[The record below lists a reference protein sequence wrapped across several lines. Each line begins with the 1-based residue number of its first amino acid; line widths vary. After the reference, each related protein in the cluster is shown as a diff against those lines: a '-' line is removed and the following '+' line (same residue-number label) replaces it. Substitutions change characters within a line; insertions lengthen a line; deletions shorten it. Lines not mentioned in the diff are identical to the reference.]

1 MKTLRNTL
9 SVCWL
14 SSVLPVRRLSSVL
27 PVCWLCCGVAAAL
40 ASCDSYLDE
49 LPDNR
54 MEVTTPDKVDKL
66 LTTAYATSAPILVAE
81 YSSDNVD
88 RYQDNPNGTRFID
101 QVYAW
106 QDITEANNE
115 STENFW
121 EATYAAI
128 ATANLALQSIDLLAG
143 SGFPA
148 DETDQARGE
157 ALLCRAYAHF
167 VLANIFCHSYN
178 SLTSHDDLGI
188 VYLEDT
194 VDDITANPDR
204 LSVAEVYAR
213 IERDLLE
220 GIELVGSDYT
230 VPKYHFNQKA
240 AYAFACRF
248 YLYYEQWDKAIEY
261 ANLCLG
267 SAPQAMLRDWKAMAG
282 MTQTF
287 AALSQHYI
295 DATLNCNLLL
305 MTAYSAMGIVFGPY
319 NYWSR
324 YAHGQYLAEHEDGEA
339 ENIWGDAKFYQGMH
353 TYAATNLNKTIFF
366 KLPYLFEYVDA
377 VAGTGYY
384 RTVYPAFTADECL
397 LNRAEAYVLT
407 GRYDEAATDLTM
419 WMQNIIQTDLT
430 LTPQL
435 ICDFYNSVDY
445 AYSDEQGITSTIKKH
460 LLPKFDI
467 GNEGDTKEAML
478 QCVLGFRRIETLQ
491 TGLRWYD
498 VKRYGIEIVR
508 REINAA
514 GEPALCTDILKADD
528 PRRAIQ
534 IPLKVRAAGVEPNPR
549 FK

>member
-1 MKTLRNTL
+1 MMIQMRIHNSYIFKLFNFYIA
-9 SVCWL
+9 
-14 SSVLPVRRLSSVL
+14 
-27 PVCWLCCGVAAAL
+27 AAAL
-40 ASCDSYLDE
+40 LFTACDSYLDE

-54 MEVTTPDKVDKL
+54 MEVTSADKINKL
-66 LTTAYATSAPILVAE
+66 LVTAYSTSAPMLVAE

-88 RYQDNPNGTRFID
+88 KYQDNPNATRFID
-101 QVYAW
+101 QVYNW
-106 QDITEANNE
+106 QDITESNNE

-121 EATYAAI
+121 ESSYEAI
-128 ATANLALQSIDLLAG
+128 ATANLALESIEEFGGATTTQLK
-143 SGFPA
+143 
-148 DETDQARGE
+148 EARGE

-167 VLANIFCHSYN
+167 MLVNIFAQAYN
-178 SLTSHDDLGI
+178 SQTSSSDMGI
-188 VYLEDT
+188 VYMENT
-194 VDDITANPDR
+194 ADDITANPER
-204 LSVAEVYAR
+204 SSVADVYAK

-220 GIELVGSDYT
+220 GISLVGSDYT
-230 VPKYHFNQKA
+230 VPKYHFNLKA

-267 SAPQAMLRDWKAMAG
+267 SAPQAMLRDWKAMAD

-295 DATLNCNLLL
+295 DASLNCNLLL

-324 YAHGQYLAEHEDGEA
+324 YAHGKYLARHEDGEA
-339 ENIWGDAKFYQGMH
+339 TNIWGSARFYQGMH
-353 TYAATNLNKTIFF
+353 TYAATNLDKTIFF

-377 VAGTGYY
+377 IAGTGYY

-407 GRYDEAATDLTM
+407 GRNNEAAADLTM
-419 WMQNIIQTDLT
+419 WMQNIIQTTQELSPDDIT
-430 LTPQL
+430 
-435 ICDFYNSVDY
+435 DFYNSVDY
-445 AYSDEQGITSTIKKH
+445 AYSDEKGIGSTIKKH
-460 LLPKFDI
+460 LHPTFDI
-467 GNEGDTKEAML
+467 GEEGDTKEAML

-508 REINAA
+508 REIDAA
-514 GEPALCTDILKADD
+514 GEPAVFSDILRRNDN
-528 PRRAIQ
+528 RRAIQ
-534 IPLKVRAAGVEPNPR
+534 IPFKVRAAGVEGNPR
-549 FK
+549 GE

>member
-1 MKTLRNTL
+1 MRIHK
-9 SVCWL
+9 SYIF
-14 SSVLPVRRLSSVL
+14 RLSNFYI
-27 PVCWLCCGVAAAL
+27 VAAAL
-40 ASCDSYLDE
+40 LLAACDSYLDE

-54 MEVTTPDKVDKL
+54 MEVTSAEKVNKL
-66 LTTAYATSAPILVAE
+66 LVTAYPTSAPILVAE

-88 RYQDNPNGTRFID
+88 SYQDNPNSTRFID
-101 QVYAW
+101 QVYHW
-106 QDITEANNE
+106 SDITESNNE

-121 EATYAAI
+121 ESSYETI
-128 ATANLALQSIDLLAG
+128 ATANLALESIDELGGATTPQLQ
-143 SGFPA
+143 
-148 DETDQARGE
+148 EARGE

-167 VLANIFCHSYN
+167 MLVNIFSQAYN
-178 SLTSHDDLGI
+178 SQTSDTDLGI
-188 VYLEDT
+188 VYMDAT
-194 VDDITANPDR
+194 ATDITANPVR
-204 LSVAEVYAR
+204 LTVSEVYKK
-213 IERDLLE
+213 IESDLLE
-220 GIELVGSDYT
+220 ALPLVGSNYS

-261 ANLCLG
+261 ADKCLG
-267 SAPQAMLRDWKAMAG
+267 SAPQAMLRDWRAMAG

-305 MTAYSAMGIVFGPY
+305 LTAYSAMGIVFGPY

-324 YAHGQYLAEHEDGEA
+324 YAHGKYLARHEDGEA
-339 ENIWGDAKFYQGMH
+339 NNIWGSARFFQGMH
-353 TYAATNLNKTIFF
+353 TYAATNLDKTIFF

-407 GRYDEAATDLTM
+407 GRYQEAAADLTM
-419 WMQNIIQTDLT
+419 WLQNIIDTNLE
-430 LTPQL
+430 LTPDD
-435 ICDFYNSVDY
+435 IMYFYNSVDY
-445 AYSDEQGITSTIKKH
+445 AYSDALGIASSIKKH
-460 LLPKFDI
+460 LHPTFDI
-467 GNEGDTKEAML
+467 GQEGDIEEAML

-508 REINAA
+508 REIDAA
-514 GEPALCTDILKADD
+514 GEPAVRIDVLKTGDA
-528 PRRAIQ
+528 RRALQ
-534 IPLKVRAAGVEPNPR
+534 IPFKVRAAGVQPNPR
-549 FK
+549 NDN

>member
-1 MKTLRNTL
+1 MKTLRNTIPACL
-9 SVCWL
+9 
-14 SSVLPVRRLSSVL
+14 
-27 PVCWLCCGVAAAL
+27 LCCSAAAAL
-40 ASCDSYLDE
+40 TACDSYLDE

-54 MEVTTPDKVDKL
+54 MEVTTADKVSKL
-66 LTTAYATSAPILVAE
+66 LTTAYSTSAPILVAE

-88 RYQDNPNGTRFID
+88 SYQDNPNATRFID
-101 QVYAW
+101 QVYGW
-106 QDITEANNE
+106 RDITEANNE

-121 EATYAAI
+121 ESSYEAI
-128 ATANLALQSIDLLAG
+128 ATANLALQSIGEL
-143 SGFPA
+143 SA
-148 DETDQARGE
+148 DELTTQLREARGE
-157 ALLCRAYAHF
+157 ALLCRAYGHF
-167 VLANIFCHSYN
+167 MLVNIFGQAYN
-178 SLTSHDDLGI
+178 SQTSSTDPGI
-188 VYLEDT
+188 VYLESA

-204 LSVAEVYAR
+204 LSVADVYAR

-220 GIELVGSDYT
+220 GLSLVGSNYT

-248 YLYYEQWDKAIEY
+248 YLYYEQWDKAVEY

-295 DATLNCNLLL
+295 DASLNCNLLL

-324 YAHGQYLAEHEDGEA
+324 YAHGKYLARNEDGEA
-339 ENIWGDAKFYQGMH
+339 ANIWGSARFYQGMH
-353 TYAATNLNKTIFF
+353 TYSATNLDKTIFF

-377 VAGTGYY
+377 IAGTGYY

-407 GRYDEAATDLTM
+407 GRYKEAAADLTL
-419 WMQNIIQTDLT
+419 WMQNIIETEQE
-430 LTPQL
+430 LTPEL
-435 ICDFYNSVDY
+435 ITGFYNDADY
-445 AYSDEQGITSTIKKH
+445 AYSDELGVKSAIKKH
-460 LLPKFDI
+460 LHPAFDI
-467 GNEGDTKEAML
+467 GEEGGDMEAML

-498 VKRYGIEIVR
+498 VKRYGMEIVR
-508 REINAA
+508 REIDAA
-514 GEPALCTDILKADD
+514 GEPVLRTDVLKTGD
-528 PRRAIQ
+528 PRRALQ
-534 IPLKVRAAGVEPNPR
+534 IPFKVRAAGVTANPR
-549 FK
+549 